1 MFFTLVASPHHS
13 SPQQLVLHLG
23 SILNSS
29 STLTT
34 QSFSLNLLGT
44 PNLHTC
50 TFPQLRAMK
59 ARIPARAQS
68 ENLTFNELGMGY
80 DSPVDIKKG
89 LQGCLRS
96 YFILELCMWLRT
108 CKLDNAYLH
117 YEFMI
122 GGLFLRTIL
131 NLCMWIGWVELFYIF
146 FIIYTC

>member
-1 MFFTLVASPHHS
+1 
-13 SPQQLVLHLG
+13 
-23 SILNSS
+23 
-29 STLTT
+29 
-34 QSFSLNLLGT
+34 
-44 PNLHTC
+44 
-50 TFPQLRAMK
+50 MK
-59 ARIPARAQS
+59 VQW
-68 ENLTFNELGMGY
+68 
-80 DSPVDIKKG
+80 IKKG

-146 FIIYTC
+146 FYNLHMLGFILVTETQSFENHAKNLKSLRKSLDNILIFF

>member
-1 MFFTLVASPHHS
+1 MASPHHS

-80 DSPVDIKKG
+80 ESPVDKERSSRMPKK
-89 LQGCLRS
+89 LFHSRAL
-96 YFILELCMWLRT
+96 YVA
-108 CKLDNAYLH
+108 AY
-117 YEFMI
+117 
-122 GGLFLRTIL
+122 
-131 NLCMWIGWVELFYIF
+131 V
-146 FIIYTC
+146 